1 MSFLITIEEV
11 ADGTDLIAVLLNDA
25 PAKPYLAPPR
35 KLVEPVEVLPALT
48 RDPSLTRD
56 RLVDAKHTLAESRKT
71 KPTLAE
77 SRKSQKSR
85 EELKR
90 GLFFAKTGKQPYG
103 PGTMPEYRELPVA
116 GVEALLEKPES
127 ADDLTI
133 LMSRIHWSGLDG
145 RQLALDAPAVTKP
158 ESTPEVTKAA
168 EVDDETTDADRR
180 SALAAILN
188 ITNIDALERE
198 ED

>member
-1 MSFLITIEEV
+1 MSVLITIEEV

-48 RDPSLTRD
+48 RGPSLTRD
-56 RLVDAKHTLAESRKT
+56 RLVDAKH
-71 KPTLAE
+71 TLAE

-90 GLFFAKTGKQPYG
+90 GLFFANTGKQPYG